1 MCLTGNL
8 YQSNYNRVTVIY
20 GYTRSSLPESRH
32 YHVLDTEKWCLN
44 ALVFTVLK
52 RTLIFFEEH
61 TKEKVSAL
69 KSEQSTTVLGTDGGK
84 NFRKSLGKVKVRS
97 HKNMN
102 SIGR

>member
-1 MCLTGNL
+1 M
-8 YQSNYNRVTVIY
+8 
-20 GYTRSSLPESRH
+20 
-32 YHVLDTEKWCLN
+32 LDTEKWCLN
-44 ALVFTVLK
+44 AAVFTVLK

-69 KSEQSTTVLGTDGGK
+69 KSEQSTTVHSTNGGK
-84 NFRKSLGKVKVRS
+84 NCRKSLGKVKKCS